1 MDKNQLKIF
10 AKSFREA
17 NHGKASLPKKFRF
30 NEVNEIEFYTDGMR
44 GGCTVRFF
52 LKENDSGEWFLDLF
66 GYDDY
71 SSWHKRINQKGEIT
85 DLENFKGQFGRPV
98 YPDDP
103 ERTEREHR
111 EIQEHNDKVRQLLI
125 EKGLEKN

>member
-1 MDKNQLKIF
+1 MHKNQLHIF

-17 NHGKASLPKKFRF
+17 NHQKASFPKKFQLDGI
-30 NEVNEIEFYTDGMR
+30 NEIEFYTNGMR

-52 LKENDSGEWFLDLF
+52 IRQTDSGEWFLDLF
-66 GYDDY
+66 GSDDY
-71 SSWHKRINQKGEIT
+71 SSWHKRINQNGEIS

-103 ERTEREHR
+103 ERTAREHS
-111 EIQEHNDKVRQLLI
+111 EIQDHNDKVHQILI
-125 EKGLEKN
+125 EKGLRKP